1 MKHPF
6 KLSAAIILLGLAT
19 VAQAADVAKT
29 VADEAKTASDKP
41 VSSKPVAVVNGRK
54 IPAIYADLIKRDLLA
69 QGQPDDERL
78 NAKVK
83 DSLISLELA
92 SSAAIKKKLDKG
104 PKLAAVLDI
113 RRKDLLAKAYLEDY
127 VKAHPITDDEI
138 KAEYDKAKAS
148 AVGNEYSVKHIL
160 VKSEDE
166 AKDILEQLGKGAK
179 FEDLATEKSID
190 PGSAKN
196 GGDLGWNA
204 PSSFVKEFAD
214 ALTGMKKGETSKT
227 PVKSQFGWHII
238 RVEDVRPEQVP
249 PLDEVKG
256 DIKRQ
261 LQQGRVR
268 EALQALRK
276 DAKIEQ

>member
-1 MKHPF
+1 MKHPL
-6 KLSAAIILLGLAT
+6 KLSAAIILLGLASL
-19 VAQAADVAKT
+19 AQAAD
-29 VADEAKTASDKP
+29 EAKPAADKP
-41 VSSKPVAVVNGRK
+41 IAVVNGRE
-54 IPAIYADLIKRDLLA
+54 IPAIYAELIKRDLLA
-69 QGQPDDERL
+69 QGQPDDARL
-78 NAKVK
+78 DTKVK

-92 SSAAIKKKLDKG
+92 SRAAIDKGLDKD
-104 PKLAAVLDI
+104 PRLAAVLDI
-113 RRKDLLAKAYLEDY
+113 RRKDQLAKAYLEDY
-127 VKAHPITDDEI
+127 VKSHPITDDEI
-138 KAEYDKAKAS
+138 KNEYDKAKAS
-148 AVGNEYSVKHIL
+148 ATGNEYKVKHIL
-160 VKSEDE
+160 VKSEAE
-166 AKDILEQLGKGAK
+166 AKSIISQLNKKAK
-179 FEDLATEKSID
+179 FEDLARKKSVD

-196 GGDLGWNA
+196 GGDLGWNS
-204 PSSFVKEFAD
+204 PSAFVKEFAD
-214 ALTGMKKGETSKT
+214 ALSAMKKGETSKT

>member
-19 VAQAADVAKT
+19 VAQAAE
-29 VADEAKTASDKP
+29 EAKPAADKP
-41 VSSKPVAVVNGRK
+41 IAVVNGRE
-54 IPAIYADLIKRDLLA
+54 IPAVYADLIKRDLLA
-69 QGQPDDERL
+69 QGQPDDERM

-92 SSAAIKKKLDKG
+92 SRAAMDKGLDKD

-113 RRKDLLAKAYLEDY
+113 RRKDQLAKAYLEDY

-138 KAEYDKAKAS
+138 KSEYDKAKAS
-148 AVGNEYSVKHIL
+148 ATGNEYKIKHIL
-160 VKSEDE
+160 VKSEAD
-166 AKDILEQLGKGAK
+166 AKSIISQLNKKAK
-179 FEDLATEKSID
+179 FEDLAKKKSVD

-196 GGDLGWNA
+196 GGDLGWNV
-204 PSSFVKEFAD
+204 PSAFVKEFAD

-261 LQQGRVR
+261 LQQARVR